1 MTQQAS
7 KTSSAREMMETLKSA
22 RDRTRVQAHLF
33 TLEARQRWQELD
45 AGLTSL
51 QTRLEQG
58 SESVAAAANERFREL
73 TEAVRQ
79 LLHEFDGT
87 LELRAPVRNHMKP
100 SPSACSAG
108 DSLNQ
113 AAQIMWELD
122 CGALPVVDGGGGVI
136 GMITDR
142 DICMAGY
149 TRGQPLGAMRV
160 ESAMSHV
167 VHACSPEDTLG
178 HAARLMA
185 ERQVRRLP
193 VIENGKLVG
202 VLTLADIARVVCARH
217 GNRVPAC
224 VALAHTVAAISAE
237 RTTAQRASA
246 AE

>member
-1 MTQQAS
+1 MTHQAS
-7 KTSSAREMMETLKSA
+7 KTHSAREMIETLKSA

-33 TLEARQRWQELD
+33 TLEAKQRWQELD

-51 QTRLEQG
+51 QARLEQG

-73 TEAVRQ
+73 TDAVRQ

-87 LELRAPVRNHMKP
+87 LELRAPVRHHMKA
-100 SPSACSAG
+100 SPRACSPL

-122 CGALPVVDGGGGVI
+122 CGALPVVEDGDRVI

-142 DICMAGY
+142 DICMAAY

-167 VHACSPEDTLG
+167 VHTCSPDDTLG
-178 HAARLMA
+178 HAARVMA
-185 ERQVRRLP
+185 DRQVRRLP
-193 VIENGKLVG
+193 ITENGKLVG
-202 VLTLADIARVVCARH
+202 VLALADVARVVRAEH
-217 GNRVPAC
+217 GNRVPGC
-224 VALAHTVAAISAE
+224 VALAHTLAAVS
-237 RTTAQRASA
+237 AQRASA
-246 AE
+246 QTASAAE